1 MKRQGVVIVVV
12 VLAAMTVWGMIC
24 QVSGQAKPEQ
34 KGTLKDSPGF
44 TIVRVVIGTGVENK
58 EPIGVAETFPV
69 STEKVYC
76 FLEANHIAKDTE
88 VSLVWFHNQ
97 DEKLKTTLP
106 LKMGRRW
113 RTSADK
119 NLRGLKGDWKIEI
132 KDADGNLLKEVK
144 FKVE

>member
-1 MKRQGVVIVVV
+1 MKRQGAIILVV

-34 KGTLKDSPGF
+34 KATSKEPAGF
-44 TIVRVVIGTGVENK
+44 TIARVVVGTGVENN
-58 EPIGVAETFPV
+58 EPVGVAESFPV

-76 FLEANHIAKDTE
+76 FLQANDIAKDTE
-88 VSLVWFHNQ
+88 VSFVWFHGQ
-97 DEKLKTTLP
+97 DEKLKTILP
-106 LKMGRRW
+106 LKMGKRW
-113 RTSADK
+113 RTYANK

-132 KDADGNLLKEVK
+132 KDAGGNLLREVK

>member
-1 MKRQGVVIVVV
+1 MKRQGAVILVV

-34 KGTLKDSPGF
+34 KAPSKEAPGF
-44 TIVRVVIGTGVENK
+44 TIVRVVVGTGVGNN
-58 EPIGVAETFPV
+58 EPVGVAETFPV

-76 FLEANHIAKDTE
+76 FVQANDIAKDTE

-97 DEKLKTTLP
+97 DEKLKTILP
-106 LKMGRRW
+106 LKMGKRW
-113 RTSADK
+113 RTFAHK

-132 KDADGNLLKEVK
+132 KDADGTLLKEVK

>member
-1 MKRQGVVIVVV
+1 MKRQGAIILVV

-34 KGTLKDSPGF
+34 KATSKEPAGF
-44 TIVRVVIGTGVENK
+44 TIARVVVGTGVENN
-58 EPIGVAETFPV
+58 EPVGVAESFPV

-76 FLEANHIAKDTE
+76 FLQANDIAKDTE
-88 VSLVWFHNQ
+88 VSFVWFHGQ
-97 DEKLKTTLP
+97 DEKLKTILP
-106 LKMGRRW
+106 LKMGKRW
-113 RTSADK
+113 RTSANK